1 MIYVNEKEVPYMPN
15 MTLIEAL
22 SAAGEEVD
30 GMTLLLV
37 DGKVLSVA
45 QHVFEEV
52 EDGTKIKVLRVVS
65 GG

>member
-1 MIYVNEKEVPYMPN
+1 MPN

-45 QHVFEEV
+45 QHAFEEV